1 MNLAS
6 KVNFLLGLHVQLKI
20 NHWQTKGVARHEAF
34 GNTYNTLTDLIDEFV
49 EIAMGKYGRFVLDD
63 ETNNIKLI
71 NLSEMNPKDMITVC
85 TDALIEFS
93 EDLDPRKDTDLLNL
107 KDEMLGLLNKLQYLF
122 TLELPLPQTFLKNFK
137 TGFFNPVFFSYTLLI
152 TT

>member
-1 MNLAS
+1 
-6 KVNFLLGLHVQLKI
+6 
-20 NHWQTKGVARHEAF
+20 
-34 GNTYNTLTDLIDEFV
+34 
-49 EIAMGKYGRFVLDD
+49 
-63 ETNNIKLI
+63 
-71 NLSEMNPKDMITVC
+71 MITVC

-137 TGFFNPVFFSYTLLI
+137 TGFCNPVFFSYTLLI

>member
-107 KDEMLGLLNKLQYLF
+107 KDEMLGLLNKPQYLL
-122 TLELPLPQTFLKNFK
+122 TLE
-137 TGFFNPVFFSYTLLI
+137 
-152 TT
+152 

>member
-34 GNTYNTLTDLIDEFV
+34 GNTYNSLTDLIDEFV
-49 EIAMGKYGRFVLDD
+49 EISMGKYGRFVLDD

-107 KDEMLGLLNKLQYLF
+107 KDEMLGLLNKLQYLL
-122 TLELPLPQTFLKNFK
+122 TLE
-137 TGFFNPVFFSYTLLI
+137 
-152 TT
+152 

>member
-107 KDEMLGLLNKLQYLF
+107 KDEMLGLLNKLQYLL
-122 TLELPLPQTFLKNFK
+122 TLE
-137 TGFFNPVFFSYTLLI
+137 
-152 TT
+152 